1 MTTRDDGDEVAGA
14 RAEGDDIEDGQDDR
28 AERTLRRSTGRDAIF
43 EEPDEG
49 DRPPEG
55 GAAAE
60 ESGGESASIM
70 EFSTPQGAISS
81 DNSLVM
87 DRILQALNAEMHQ
100 QLAATRQQLGEAQAA
115 TQRLESVVQRQE
127 LEINT
132 LKQELDEALEAKLE
146 VVKERDLLAEACASA
161 RFEVDDL
168 STQLQEA
175 KSSADSMR
183 KEMEDLRTAMRDG
196 NQIAKEADPK
206 VLYEAI
212 VGGNPAF
219 VCSANVRES
228 LMEGGAEKRRESLS
242 KMRASMPRKIN
253 RLRSRCW

>member
-60 ESGGESASIM
+60 ESGGESTSVM
-70 EFSTPQGAISS
+70 EFSTPQGATSS

-100 QLAATRQQLGEAQAA
+100 QLAATRQQLDEAQAA

-132 LKQELDEALEAKLE
+132 LKQEMHGEIRSVRADT
-146 VVKERDLLAEACASA
+146 
-161 RFEVDDL
+161 
-168 STQLQEA
+168 TQA
-175 KSSADSMR
+175 ISDS
-183 KEMEDLRTAMRDG
+183 
-196 NQIAKEADPK
+196 
-206 VLYEAI
+206 
-212 VGGNPAF
+212 
-219 VCSANVRES
+219 ES
-228 LMEGGAEKRRESLS
+228 
-242 KMRASMPRKIN
+242 
-253 RLRSRCW
+253 RLRHTMELQQKQIEELDKAIKAMIKALDS